1 MAENKIFIIDEK
13 DGGRLDKTLAVL
25 MPEASRS
32 YLQKLI
38 EQGLVNGRSR
48 IVR

>member
-1 MAENKIFIIDEK
+1 MAEQIIIKKIAEN

-25 MPEASRS
+25 IPEASRS

-38 EQGLVNGRSR
+38 EQGLFGGR
-48 IVR
+48 

>member
-1 MAENKIFIIDEK
+1 MAELKNIIIAEN

-25 MPEASRS
+25 IPEASRS

-38 EQGLVNGRSR
+38 E
-48 IVR
+48 